1 VRKNE
6 VPLSW
11 FRPFG
16 SIPNTLSFPVLKH
29 QLTLSF
35 HTMSSTNTIDI
46 SGASVIESSDV
57 KVYTSF
63 DEMTLPAEVL
73 RGLFSYGF
81 EKPSP
86 IQEKAIMPIIEGHDV
101 LAQAQSGTGK
111 TGTFVIGSLTKI
123 DPTVM
128 KPQVLVMVPTREL
141 AQQIAKVASGIGS
154 FLGDKGIRVHAATG
168 GPPVHEDIRA
178 LDRGVHFLIGTP
190 GRIYDLLNR
199 KAISTSTIRVLV
211 LDEADQMLEDR
222 FREQVHCILSLGFP
236 ETTQVALLS
245 ATMVPE
251 VVEVARSLL
260 RNPVQILLP
269 AEEVT
274 LDGIKQYYV
283 KVEREEDKL
292 DTLCDL
298 YEHLSISQ
306 ALIYCSTRQKVEWLS
321 NQMIHR
327 GFDLKFIHG
336 DMDIHERKERM
347 DAFRAGQ
354 CRVLISTDLLARGI
368 DVQQV
373 SLVINYELP
382 VQRENYIHRI
392 GRSGRF
398 GRKGASIN
406 LITDREKRA
415 QDDIEQY
422 YKTSINTLPAS
433 LALN

>member
-1 VRKNE
+1 
-6 VPLSW
+6 
-11 FRPFG
+11 
-16 SIPNTLSFPVLKH
+16 
-29 QLTLSF
+29 
-35 HTMSSTNTIDI
+35 MSDSVSAIDI
-46 SGASVIESSDV
+46 SGSSLVETQDV
-57 KVYTSF
+57 KVYSAF
-63 DEMTLPAEVL
+63 DDMPLPAEIL
-73 RGLFSYGF
+73 RGIYAYGF
-81 EKPSP
+81 EKPSK
-86 IQEKAIMPIIEGHDV
+86 IQEKAIVPIIEGCDV

-111 TGTFVIGSLTKI
+111 TGTFVIGSLPKI
-123 DPTVM
+123 DVNLN

-141 AQQIAKVASGIGS
+141 AQQIAKVVSGISGYM
-154 FLGDKGIRVHAATG
+154 GDGKGIRVHTATG

-178 LDRGVHFLIGTP
+178 LDKGVHFLIGTP

-199 KAISTSTIRVLV
+199 KAFSTNTIRILI

-222 FREQVHCILSLGFP
+222 FREQVHCILSMGFP
-236 ETTQVALLS
+236 TSTQVALLS
-245 ATMVPE
+245 ATMIPE

-274 LDGIKQYYV
+274 LEGIKQYYV
-283 KVEREEDKL
+283 QVERDEQKL

-298 YEHLSISQ
+298 YEHLNISQ
-306 ALIYCSTRQKVEWLS
+306 AIIYCSTRQKVEWLS
-321 NQMIHR
+321 DQMVRR

-336 DMDIHERKERM
+336 DMDLHERRSQMES
-347 DAFRAGQ
+347 FRSGQ

-382 VQRENYIHRI
+382 AQRENYIHRI

-406 LITDREKRA
+406 LITDREKRI
-415 QDDIEQY
+415 QGEIEGY
-422 YKTSINTLPAS
+422 YKTVVAELPMD
-433 LALN
+433 LNIL